1 MILWHVETVAVDEGG
16 LYQRTSG
23 FSKAECDKLPLH
35 HPQESQVGMILA
47 RKGLRNG
54 GRDVVTSKLH
64 LLPLARSDHIP
75 GKQANLSLLARARR
89 SISPSRG
96 NLNLSIAPRSGFDKV
111 PFDQALRGLPQVR
124 GKVLQN
130 DARTLQPSENL
141 FIPVSSRL

>member
-47 RKGLRNG
+47 RKGRRNG
-54 GRDVVTSKLH
+54 RRDIVGSKLD

-75 GKQANLSLLARARR
+75 RKQANLLLLSRARR
-89 SISPSRG
+89 SSSSCRR
-96 NLNLSIAPRSGFDKV
+96 NLNLSVAPSSGLDNV
-111 PFDQALRGLPQVR
+111 
-124 GKVLQN
+124 
-130 DARTLQPSENL
+130 
-141 FIPVSSRL
+141 